1 MLVGDLM
8 ATAAGVLVIRILAA
22 YQLKQLQY
30 PTCLPWLLPL
40 NPLVLSMFYNK
51 LYLMLF

>member
-1 MLVGDLM
+1 MLFGDLM
-8 ATAAGVLVIRILAA
+8 ATAAGVLVNRILAV
-22 YQLKQLQY
+22 YQLKQLQHL
-30 PTCLPWLLPL
+30 TCLPWLLAL

>member
-1 MLVGDLM
+1 MLFGDLM
-8 ATAAGVLVIRILAA
+8 ATTAGVLVNRILAV
-22 YQLKQLQY
+22 YQLKQLQHL
-30 PTCLPWLLPL
+30 TCLPRLLPL